1 MRRKF
6 KSKKRRLKRS
16 ILIGLF
22 IFIVIICT
30 YQMIIGILMNIKL
43 KSSNEEFLKSLLNDS
58 NHYLAY
64 SKSPKNYFN
73 YFIKLISNID
83 LKKPTTI
90 LENNIKVDNKNMKL
104 MYTASD
110 DEYSLNSSY
119 IEDTKEEVIEDP
131 SVYIYNTH
139 QLEEYN
145 STNLEEYNIR
155 PNVLMASYI
164 LREYLNKN
172 NIKTIVET
180 ADITDFLNVNGWSY
194 SNSYKASRYYLDEA
208 IKKHNNLKLIIDLHR
223 DSITYN
229 LSTTTIENKKYAKV
243 LFVVGLDHEN
253 YEANLALASKL
264 NSLINS
270 KYPTLSRGILKKSGK
285 GVNGIYNQDASKNVV
300 LIECGGYQNSIDE
313 VMNTMIAL
321 SDVIKEYLGG
331 V

>member
-6 KSKKRRLKRS
+6 KTKKRRLKRS
-16 ILIGLF
+16 ILVGMF
-22 IFIVIICT
+22 IILIIICT
-30 YQMIIGILMNIKL
+30 YFITTGIFMNIKL
-43 KSSNEEFLKSLLNDS
+43 TSSNEEFLKSLLNDS

-119 IEDTKEEVIEDP
+119 IKDTKEEIIEDP

-172 NIKTIVET
+172 NVKTIVET
-180 ADITDFLNVNGWSY
+180 ADITDFLNANGWSY

-223 DSITYN
+223 DSIDYN

>member
-119 IEDTKEEVIEDP
+119 IEDTKEEIIEDP